1 MALFNDAFT
10 KRRYLIP
17 PDGFYEWQ
25 KLDAK
30 NKKASAIEP
39 ADDSM
44 FAFAGLWERWRDPE
58 TKEIFRSCTI
68 DEHQ

>member
-17 PDGFYEWQ
+17 ADGFYEWQ

-30 NKKASAIEP
+30 NKKAF
-39 ADDSM
+39 ADRTCGRSDVR
-44 FAFAGLWERWRDPE
+44 FRWAAGTVARP
-58 TKEIFRSCTI
+58 
-68 DEHQ
+68 